1 MNNVDHLV
9 SVIMPVFNGGDL
21 LPIALES
28 IRKQDYPNLEII
40 VVDDGSTDESKE
52 VLESFADTWSGCMKI
67 LTHPGRKREGIAASY
82 RLGYKHCRGEYI
94 AFLEQDDI
102 WSVNK
107 ISEQIKV
114 FNAFPEVG
122 VVFSDVYTCD
132 GEGSV
137 SAKAFKAL
145 INRPPTEQPF
155 NAFWQ
160 LLWGNCVSTF
170 SNIMVR
176 HNQITLSDIITS
188 PGGFQDWMLLL
199 LLSSRCKFYYCSKTR
214 IFWRQRQDSYHA
226 KLRQMPKYRS
236 LRKLALRNA
245 IELVTE
251 ENHKII
257 NK

>member
-1 MNNVDHLV
+1 MAELWLKICH
-9 SVIMPVFNGGDL
+9 G
-21 LPIALES
+21 
-28 IRKQDYPNLEII
+28 KY
-40 VVDDGSTDESKE
+40 VV
-52 VLESFADTWSGCMKI
+52 
-67 LTHPGRKREGIAASY
+67 
-82 RLGYKHCRGEYI
+82 
-94 AFLEQDDI
+94 FLEQDDI

-107 ISEQIKV
+107 ISEQLKV

-132 GEGSV
+132 REGSV
-137 SAKAFKAL
+137 SAKAFKTL

-176 HNQITLSDIITS
+176 HNQINLSDIITS

-245 IELVTE
+245 SEKLLLERQSIHSHHTYIELFY
-251 ENHKII
+251 KSCLLSII
-257 NK
+257 SLFSTAERMADFLNRRFFSGETTSFTQNISK